1 MGGTNVYIDD
11 LPLDADD
18 AMLNQICGL
27 YGVVT
32 WAKVMP
38 SKGKPSSIG
47 IVEFSTAQDAE
58 WFVGNLNGN
67 IPEGLTTPIKATLKK
82 DKGGKSGG
90 KGYGKSSDGGGK
102 SSGKGFSPYG
112 GKSEWKSDGGKQAE
126 KPAWQPPWA
135 NKGGKGWKEK
145 EQPAPEPEGQTIEG
159 FVAQWGLDDKAQMAL
174 LALDP
179 EIQQRVMT
187 DFHPTDMSRASAM
200 FMGFVKSVGGKGRGA
215 PTAQQA
221 FGASAAQSDM
231 DISGFVAQWGLDDKA
246 QMALLG
252 LDPQT
257 QQRVMSAFSPTD
269 MSRANQMFMGFVK
282 SVAGK
287 GRSAPTAQQAF
298 GAASDKTRNV
308 YVNDLPAE
316 VDDHMC
322 KEIFG
327 QYGTVTWLKLMP
339 GKGKP
344 TVSAIVE
351 FSTLEES
358 QWVVENLNGNVPQ
371 GLMSPIQA
379 YFRK

>member
-47 IVEFSTAQDAE
+47 IVEFSTAEEAQ
-58 WFVGNLNGN
+58 WFVENLNGN

-145 EQPAPEPEGQTIEG
+145 EQPAPEPEGQTIE
-159 FVAQWGLDDKAQMAL
+159 
-174 LALDP
+174 
-179 EIQQRVMT
+179 
-187 DFHPTDMSRASAM
+187 
-200 FMGFVKSVGGKGRGA
+200 
-215 PTAQQA
+215 
-221 FGASAAQSDM
+221 
-231 DISGFVAQWGLDDKA
+231 GFVAQWGLDDKA

>member
-1 MGGTNVYIDD
+1 
-11 LPLDADD
+11 
-18 AMLNQICGL
+18 
-27 YGVVT
+27 
-32 WAKVMP
+32 
-38 SKGKPSSIG
+38 
-47 IVEFSTAQDAE
+47 
-58 WFVGNLNGN
+58 
-67 IPEGLTTPIKATLKK
+67 
-82 DKGGKSGG
+82 
-90 KGYGKSSDGGGK
+90 
-102 SSGKGFSPYG
+102 
-112 GKSEWKSDGGKQAE
+112 
-126 KPAWQPPWA
+126 
-135 NKGGKGWKEK
+135 
-145 EQPAPEPEGQTIEG
+145 
-159 FVAQWGLDDKAQMAL
+159 
-174 LALDP
+174 
-179 EIQQRVMT
+179 
-187 DFHPTDMSRASAM
+187 
-200 FMGFVKSVGGKGRGA
+200 
-215 PTAQQA
+215 
-221 FGASAAQSDM
+221 
-231 DISGFVAQWGLDDKA
+231 
-246 QMALLG
+246 
-252 LDPQT
+252 
-257 QQRVMSAFSPTD
+257 
-269 MSRANQMFMGFVK
+269 MGFVK